1 MASRLFVVDLDL
13 GLNSAKRFKFE
24 DFSTNPSTDLSNG
37 RVVYFTGSGSDQNH
51 LRVYN
56 GTSWKTLAYTDDVPT
71 ISISLDAP
79 DLFSV
84 TGSPADAS
92 GTLEFEWNDVAVNTV
107 LAGPATGSTAAIPTF
122 RSLVDADIPVEIAR
136 VEDVDT
142 ALEDYILL
150 TEKGEPLGVAE
161 LDENGVVP
169 ADQLGLSDYV
179 TLTGVET
186 LSNKTISDDLILEG
200 SILFDVISGTPTGSI
215 SILNGPGYDM
225 LGVSASDWLS
235 LSATNN
241 VSLGTTNGFVS
252 ISSGDFIVLDG
263 TNGEYL
269 GSVDPNNQ
277 IATIGDINSEGV
289 NLLTG
294 TENQIAVSGDGTGDV
309 TISLTDDVSLVGSL
323 TVGSTDV
330 AGFLYVKDELNR
342 VAGQITGLAAT
353 DPILSISNDTGS
365 VQIGGST
372 SGSVELSAYSI
383 RLIPDITGGGNAY
396 VGSISTGNE
405 IATHSYVEAL
415 PAYDI
420 TSTQISNWDTAYGWG
435 DHSLEGYLTTAVLSV
450 SNTDGNLVIGVDSE
464 NPTIDLAEDIE
475 IAGSLTVQGDLTVNG
490 EVTTL
495 NTETLTVEDNIVVLN
510 SNVTGTPSVNAGI
523 EVERGTSDNATIVW
537 NETNDVWT
545 AGIAGAEIAIARKFT
560 TTTTGTTHTVTH
572 NLGTSDVT
580 VNCWLA
586 GEQVEANVVVT
597 DSNTVTVTTNASVT
611 LKTVVV
617 G

>member
-84 TGSPADAS
+84 SGSPADAS
-92 GTLEFEWNDVAVNTV
+92 GTLAFEWNTAAVNGV

-161 LDENGVVP
+161 LDENGYVP
-169 ADQLGLSDYV
+169 AEQLDLSDYV
-179 TLTGVET
+179 TLTGYEVLT
-186 LSNKTISDDLILEG
+186 NKTFNDYISFTNPSTIPVDATIGVNDTTEDFEITSLDGNLILAATN
-200 SILFDVISGTPTGSI
+200 SSTAKAVVLSGTAGEFLNDPT
-215 SILNGPGYDM
+215 
-225 LGVSASDWLS
+225 
-235 LSATNN
+235 
-241 VSLGTTNGFVS
+241 
-252 ISSGDFIVLDG
+252 
-263 TNGEYL
+263 
-269 GSVDPNNQ
+269 DPDNQ

-294 TENQIAVSGDGTGDV
+294 TENQIVVSGDGTGDV
-309 TISLTDDVSLVGSL
+309 NISLTDDVSIVESL

-450 SNTDGNLVIGVDSE
+450 SNTDGNLVVGVDSE

-475 IAGSLTVQGDLTVNG
+475 ISGSLTVQGDLTVNG

-597 DSNTVTVTTNASVT
+597 DANTVTVTTNASVT